1 MKNRAIHMAEL
12 KLITYISVLFLLAGC
27 SSKELV
33 KNDVETNE
41 ATNETTV
48 EAVDKSPE
56 AASKTEI
63 LENGNEIVLF
73 SANWIE
79 APTNIVIHEDAYR
92 HVVGYASDDQVFR
105 PNKSEVT
112 KSLPVTKKQETLFN
126 NDSMEHALDIA
137 QTRTSS
143 TQTKPNKDI
152 KPREYYEAW
161 VKECLHETMT
171 EAEEMIVS
179 STDMPTFLNDS
190 CIPDK

>member
-1 MKNRAIHMAEL
+1 MAEL

-48 EAVDKSPE
+48 EAVDKAPGV
-56 AASKTEI
+56 ASKTEI
-63 LENGNEIVLF
+63 LENGKEIVLF
-73 SANWIE
+73 TANWIE

-161 VKECLHETMT
+161 VKECLHEPMT